1 MQHVLAKSM
10 ELKTYSSPHQLCST
24 IESDGVS
31 RSSGIMPERAVQ
43 NVCCSTFVYKKLEL
57 LPAVLQ
63 PAADDCQLT
72 LLPTNKH
79 QVTESEKEQAVV
91 SRENWYH
98 KCLSEILFDNSKD
111 QLQAHR
117 NTG

>member
-1 MQHVLAKSM
+1 M
-10 ELKTYSSPHQLCST
+10 
-24 IESDGVS
+24 
-31 RSSGIMPERAVQ
+31 
-43 NVCCSTFVYKKLEL
+43 
-57 LPAVLQ
+57 LQ
-63 PAADDCQLT
+63 YFCLHEAGAAAGCAAADDCQLT
-72 LLPTNKH
+72 VLPTNKH
-79 QVTESEKEQAVV
+79 QVTESKKEQAVV